1 MIRQQLNFAEVTH
14 THTHTHTHT
23 YVSHACT
30 HARPGCDGFCIR
42 SCETTRPTRLQT
54 IHAYM
59 LYSTFLFKT
68 KIILWYVAGTGNRC
82 EIFLP
87 PMVLVCWTKC

>member
-14 THTHTHTHT
+14 THSNARTHTHTHT
-23 YVSHACT
+23 HTLKLHT
-30 HARPGCDGFCIR
+30 HARTHTPDVAVSVLGVVK
-42 SCETTRPTRLQT
+42 LLVQT

-68 KIILWYVAGTGNRC
+68 KNNYV
-82 EIFLP
+82 
-87 PMVLVCWTKC
+87 VCGRDR